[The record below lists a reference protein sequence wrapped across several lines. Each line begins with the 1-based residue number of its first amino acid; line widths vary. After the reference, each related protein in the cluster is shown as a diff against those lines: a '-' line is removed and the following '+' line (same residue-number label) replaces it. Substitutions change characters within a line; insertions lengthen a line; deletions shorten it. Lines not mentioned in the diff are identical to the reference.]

1 MKFFN
6 TYLGFFAVLF
16 VVIILG
22 YFLGLMISNTVERN
36 LKNMLIN
43 LPVIKQKPHRK
54 IVEASQPDKQLD
66 GFDYDGGNF
75 GSF

>member
-6 TYLGFFAVLF
+6 TYIGFFAVLF

-43 LPVIKQKPHRK
+43 LPVVKEKPRK
-54 IVEASQPDKQLD
+54 RIREAPKPEEQLD
-66 GFDYDGGNF
+66 GFDYDGTGW